1 MQIITTTDDL
11 KSLCQA
17 LSAEPYITVDTEF
30 MREQT
35 YWPQFCLA
43 QVAGSGHEA
52 LIDPLAP
59 GIDLQPFFQLMAN
72 ERVVKVFHSARQ
84 DIELIH
90 NLSGKIPHPIFD
102 TQVAGMVCGF
112 GEQVSYEV
120 LARKLAKVEIDK
132 SSRFTDWS
140 RRPLSDKQLS
150 YAMSDVTHLRIVYE
164 RLKKLLDD
172 SGREGWL
179 DEEMATLTSPATY
192 LADPENAW
200 QRVKFRPRKARQ
212 LAVLISVAA
221 WREREAQSRNVPRG
235 RIVKDDA
242 IAEIATHAPA
252 DIETLKHLRAL
263 PRGFAGSKLAEG
275 LVHAVAEG
283 LKADLKTLPAM
294 PRGGH
299 GHGHGHGEIPGPV
312 VDVLKLA
319 LKVVCE
325 RERVAAKLVASSA
338 DIEAIAAGRGDKVPA
353 MHGWRREL
361 FGDTALGLIEGRL
374 GIVLRD
380 ERAEITTVER
390 IAGLK
395 AAE

>member
-1 MQIITTTDDL
+1 MDIITTTEEL
-11 KSLCQA
+11 KSLCRA
-17 LSAEPYITVDTEF
+17 LAAEPYVTVDTEF

-35 YWPQFCLA
+35 YWPQLCLA
-43 QVAGSGHEA
+43 QVAGSVHEA
-52 LIDPLAP
+52 LIDPLAT
-59 GIDLQPFFQLMAN
+59 GIDLAPFFDLMAN
-72 ERVVKVFHSARQ
+72 EAVLKVFHSARQ

-90 NLSGKIPHPIFD
+90 NLSGSIPHPIFD

-112 GEQVSYEV
+112 GEQASYEV

-140 RRPLSDKQLS
+140 RRPLSPKQLT
-150 YAMSDVTHLRIVYE
+150 YAMSDVTHLRVVYE
-164 RLKKLLDD
+164 RLKEMLDK

-200 QRVKFRPRKARQ
+200 SRVKFRPRKARQ
-212 LAVLISVAA
+212 FAILIEVAA

-252 DIETLKHLRAL
+252 DGEALKGLRAL
-263 PRGFAGSKLAEG
+263 PRGFAGSRLADG
-275 LVHAVAEG
+275 LLQAIAAGV
-283 LKADLKTLPAM
+283 KRDPKSLPDM

-299 GHGHGHGEIPGPV
+299 GHADAPGPV

-325 RERVAAKLVASSA
+325 REGVAAKLVASSA
-338 DIEAIAAGRGDKVPA
+338 DIEAIAAGHGDKVA
-353 MHGWRREL
+353 ALHGWRRTV
-361 FGDTALGLIEGRL
+361 FGEVALGLMQGHL
-374 GIVLRD
+374 GIVLHNGRT
-380 ERAEITTVER
+380 EIARVEHM
-390 IAGLK
+390 AGLK

>member
-1 MQIITTTDDL
+1 MQIITTTDEL
-11 KSLCQA
+11 RSLCEA
-17 LSAEPYITVDTEF
+17 LSAEPFITVDTEF

-35 YWPQFCLA
+35 YWPHLCLA
-43 QVAGSGHEA
+43 QVAGARAEA

-59 GIDLQPFFQLMAN
+59 GIDLAPFFALMAN

-90 NLSGKIPHPIFD
+90 NLSGSIPHPIFD
-102 TQVAGMVCGF
+102 TQVAAMVCGF

-140 RRPLSDKQLS
+140 RRPLSDKQLA

-164 RLKKLLDD
+164 RLKKLLDA

-192 LADPENAW
+192 LADPEAAW

-242 IAEIATHAPA
+242 IAEISTHAPA
-252 DIETLKHLRAL
+252 DIEALKHLRAL
-263 PRGFAGSKLAEG
+263 PRGFAGSRLAEG

-283 LKADLKTLPAM
+283 LKTDPKTLPAI

-299 GHGHGHGEIPGPV
+299 GRGHGEIPGPV

-325 RERVAAKLVASSA
+325 RERVAVKLVASSA
-338 DIEAIAAGRGDKVPA
+338 DIEAIAAGRGDTVAA
-353 MHGWRREL
+353 MHGWRREV
-361 FGDTALGLIEGRL
+361 FGETALGLMAGRL
-374 GIVLRD
+374 GVVLHD
-380 ERAEITTVER
+380 GRAEITAVER
-390 IAGLK
+390 ITSLK

>member
-1 MQIITTTDDL
+1 MDIITATDDL
-11 KSLCQA
+11 RSLCQA
-17 LSAEPYITVDTEF
+17 LSTEPYITVDTEF

-43 QVAGSGHEA
+43 QVAGSRREA

-59 GIDLQPFFQLMAN
+59 GIDLSPFFALMAN
-72 ERVVKVFHSARQ
+72 ENVIKVFHSARQ

-90 NLSGKIPHPIFD
+90 NLSGTIPHPIFD
-102 TQVAGMVCGF
+102 TQVAAMVCGF

-140 RRPLSDKQLS
+140 RRPLSDKQLT

-164 RLKKLLDD
+164 QLKKLLDA
-172 SGREGWL
+172 SEREGWL

-212 LAVLISVAA
+212 LAVLTAVAA

-252 DIETLKHLRAL
+252 DIEALKHLRAL
-263 PRGFAGSKLAEG
+263 PRGFAGSRLAEG
-275 LVHAVAEG
+275 LLHAVAEG
-283 LKADLKTLPAM
+283 LKTDPNTLPPI
-294 PRGGH
+294 PRSGH
-299 GHGHGHGEIPGPV
+299 GHAEIPGPV

-338 DIEAIAAGRGDKVPA
+338 DIETIATGRGDTVAA
-353 MHGWRREL
+353 MHGWRREV
-361 FGDTALGLIEGRL
+361 FGETALGLIEGRL

-380 ERAEITTVER
+380 GRAEIASVEN
-390 IAGLK
+390 IASLK

>member
-1 MQIITTTDDL
+1 MDIITTTDDL

-17 LSAEPYITVDTEF
+17 LAGEPYVTVDTEF

-35 YWPQFCLA
+35 YWPQLCLA
-43 QVAGSGHEA
+43 QVAGSAHEA

-59 GIDLQPFFQLMAN
+59 GIDLSAFFELMAN
-72 ERVVKVFHSARQ
+72 EAVLKVFHSARQ

-90 NLSGKIPHPIFD
+90 NLSGKIPHPLFD

-112 GEQVSYEV
+112 GEQASYEV

-140 RRPLSDKQLS
+140 RRPLSSKQLT
-150 YAMSDVTHLRIVYE
+150 YAMSDVTHLRVVYE
-164 RLKKLLDD
+164 RLKDMLDN
-172 SGREGWL
+172 SGREAWL
-179 DEEMATLTSPATY
+179 NEEMATLTSPATY

-200 QRVKFRPRKARQ
+200 MRVKFRPRKARQ
-212 LAVLISVAA
+212 LAILIEVAA

-252 DIETLKHLRAL
+252 DGEALKGLRAL
-263 PRGFAGSKLAEG
+263 PRGFAGSRLAEG
-275 LVHAVAEG
+275 LLQAIAAGVQR
-283 LKADLKTLPAM
+283 DPKTLPDM
-294 PRGGH
+294 PRGH
-299 GHGHGHGEIPGPV
+299 GHGDVPGPV

-325 RERVAAKLVASSA
+325 REGVAAKLVASSA
-338 DIEAIAAGRGDKVPA
+338 DIEMIASGHGDKVA
-353 MHGWRREL
+353 ALKGWRREV
-361 FGDTALGLIEGRL
+361 FGEAALGLMDGRL
-374 GIVLRD
+374 GIVLQDGRT
-380 ERAEITTVER
+380 EIARVEAM
-390 IAGLK
+390 AGLK

>member
-1 MQIITTTDDL
+1 MDIITTTEDL
-11 KSLCQA
+11 RSLCKA

-35 YWPQFCLA
+35 YWPQLCLA
-43 QVAGSGHEA
+43 QVAGSAHEA
-52 LIDPLAP
+52 LVDPLAP
-59 GIDLQPFFQLMAN
+59 GIDLSPFFALIAN
-72 ERVVKVFHSARQ
+72 EKVIKVFHSARQ

-102 TQVAGMVCGF
+102 TQVAAMVCGF

-140 RRPLSDKQLS
+140 RRPLSDKQLT

-164 RLKKLLDD
+164 RLKKLLDT

-200 QRVKFRPRKARQ
+200 QRVKFRPRKPRQ
-212 LAVLISVAA
+212 LAVLIAVAA

-252 DIETLKHLRAL
+252 DIDALRHLRAL
-263 PRGFAGSKLAEG
+263 PRGFASSKLAEG
-275 LVHAVAEG
+275 LVHAVSEG
-283 LKADLKTLPAM
+283 LKTDPKTLPAL
-294 PRGGH
+294 PRSGH
-299 GHGHGHGEIPGPV
+299 GHAEIPGPV

-325 RERVAAKLVASSA
+325 REGVAAKLVATST
-338 DIEAIAAGRGDKVPA
+338 DIEAIAAGRGDKVA
-353 MHGWRREL
+353 ALHGWRREV
-361 FGDTALGLIEGRL
+361 FGETALGLIDGRL
-374 GIVLRD
+374 GVVLRD
-380 ERAEITTVER
+380 GRAEIAQVEH